1 MNEKVVRLINIIQD
15 RFEIPYRTNG
25 VNILRTK
32 ADILGLINNY
42 WPMDGNYTIEDYDL
56 ALQNADIP
64 NFVNS
69 NNVRIYLLLE
79 K

>member
-15 RFEIPYRTNG
+15 KFEIPMHTNG
-25 VNILRTK
+25 LNILRTQSE
-32 ADILGLINNY
+32 ILALVNNY
-42 WPMDGNYTIEDYDL
+42 WPMDGNYTIEEYES
-56 ALQNADIP
+56 ALLECDVP

-69 NNVRIYLLLE
+69 NNTRIYLLIE